1 MIVSNYDILFQ
12 TNQHMA
18 EWLQHQLLP
27 TQRVLK
33 VGTHNITFLQCLMAF
48 EGSLDVIFD
57 DPVLLDQFN
66 PNDAT
71 TVLFSPL
78 ESFSTDKQY
87 DAIIFDFF
95 EEDNDTLLRLLRYY
109 SKFLASSG
117 QVIFLAKNSSSFS
130 QQIQHKIDKNFNS
143 SVGFQTVS
151 SIDTLFANLAFDIE
165 KKQGFSFQC
174 LPNEAMAVLPK
185 NVVDGFQKIE
195 DYFPLELLDV
205 IAIIARRASSLSR
218 TSY

>member
-71 TVLFSPL
+71 TVLF
-78 ESFSTDKQY
+78 
-87 DAIIFDFF
+87 
-95 EEDNDTLLRLLRYY
+95 LLWNLFLLINNMMLL
-109 SKFLASSG
+109 FL
-117 QVIFLAKNSSSFS
+117 IFLYAFINS
-130 QQIQHKIDKNFNS
+130 
-143 SVGFQTVS
+143 
-151 SIDTLFANLAFDIE
+151 
-165 KKQGFSFQC
+165 
-174 LPNEAMAVLPK
+174 
-185 NVVDGFQKIE
+185 DGW
-195 DYFPLELLDV
+195 DLGLLN
-205 IAIIARRASSLSR
+205 
-218 TSY
+218 TNK